1 MSKSNKYKQIITNLL
16 NKSKALRERSKIT
29 EAKLHELK
37 TQYDEFMHLDKD
49 KQDKQ
54 AT

>member
-1 MSKSNKYKQIITNLL
+1 MSKFNKSKQVIANLL
-16 NKSKALRERSKIT
+16 SKSKALRERSKIT
-29 EAKLHELK
+29 EAKLNELK
-37 TQYDEFMHLDKD
+37 NQYDEFMHIDKD